1 MSLIF
6 LKFIHYLAIVFSGGV
21 LVGSGLIQSI
31 YTKANQVPDLI
42 IAKVLK
48 ILGYIGLAALIV
60 LWITGILL
68 TNLIYGGFSI
78 NLAFT
83 IKIICAAILLILSFL
98 VNIHVYNSSK
108 NNQSP
113 NKSIMKIA
121 TMSGRGLILLVLLS
135 AAIAFY

>member
-121 TMSGRGLILLVLLS
+121 TMSGRGLILGVLIS
-135 AAIAFY
+135 AAIAFN

>member
-42 IAKVLK
+42 VAKVLK

-83 IKIICAAILLILSFL
+83 IKIIGAAILLTLSFL
-98 VNIHVYNSSK
+98 VNIHIYNSSK

-121 TMSGRGLILLVLLS
+121 TMSGRGLILLILLS
-135 AAIAFY
+135 AAMAFN